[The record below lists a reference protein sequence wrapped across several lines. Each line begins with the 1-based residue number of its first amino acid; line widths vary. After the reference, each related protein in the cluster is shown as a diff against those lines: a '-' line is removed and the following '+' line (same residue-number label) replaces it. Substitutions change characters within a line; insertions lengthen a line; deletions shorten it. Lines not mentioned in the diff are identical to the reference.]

1 MQRICFYFLQENKKL
16 YKADA
21 DSEAWKEYVE
31 YVDEM
36 VVEAFFNAISYSL
49 ELFVNNMEG
58 SVRQAPL
65 LEAQMVLS
73 ASEIVFRPFLD
84 IDAGDGLYELVK
96 GLLQDVFQMSTQIK
110 RVAPHLDMKDYQV
123 NIIFLFFTKKH
134 VLVVHVHV
142 HALYSSD
149 LMP

>member
-1 MQRICFYFLQENKKL
+1 MLEYLFRLLQENRNL
-16 YKADA
+16 YTADE

-36 VVEAFFNAISYSL
+36 VVEGFFNAVTYSL
-49 ELFVNNMEG
+49 EFFVNNMEE

-65 LEAQMVLS
+65 LEAQMVLNT
-73 ASEIVFRPFLD
+73 SEIVFRPSLD
-84 IDAGDGLYELVK
+84 IGAGDGLYELVE

-123 NIIFLFFTKKH
+123 NIIFLFFSSQKH
-134 VLVVHVHV
+134 VLAVHVYV
-142 HALYSSD
+142 
-149 LMP
+149 

>member
-1 MQRICFYFLQENKKL
+1 MFPLPCHLCIEYLFYLLQENRNL
-16 YKADA
+16 YTTDD

-36 VVEAFFNAISYSL
+36 VVEGFFNAVTYSL
-49 ELFVNNMEG
+49 EFFVNNMEE

-65 LEAQMVLS
+65 LEAQMVLNT
-73 ASEIVFRPFLD
+73 SEIVFRPSLD
-84 IDAGDGLYELVK
+84 IGAGDGLYELVR

-123 NIIFLFFTKKH
+123 NILFLFFSHQKH
-134 VLVVHVHV
+134 VLAVHVY
-142 HALYSSD
+142 A
-149 LMP
+149 